1 MSTYTQ
7 LLYHIVFST
16 KYRRY
21 TLDKSKRESLFKYMN
36 GIIKKLNSVPYRIN
50 GVGDHVHILVRIHPA
65 VSLSDLIKIVKSR
78 STIWIKENKIFP
90 YFTSWQEGYGA
101 FSYSHSQIENVYNYI
116 LNQEEHHARQRF
128 QDEYKGFLKKFEI
141 EHNIKYLFEWMD

>member
-50 GVGDHVHILVRIHPA
+50 GVGDHIHILVRIHPS
-65 VSLSDLIKIVKSR
+65 VSLSDLIKTVKCR

-101 FSYSHSQIENVYNYI
+101 FTCSIRQKDRLIKYI
-116 LNQEEHHARQRF
+116 DNQEEHHQRRTF
-128 QDEYKGFLKKFEI
+128 VQEYKKLLDKAE
-141 EHNIKYLFEWMD
+141 IKYNASYLD

>member
-21 TLDKSKRESLFKYMN
+21 TLGKSKRESLFKYMN
-36 GIIKKLNSVPYRIN
+36 GIIKNLDSVTYRIN
-50 GVGDHVHILVRIHPA
+50 GVGDHVHILVRIHPS
-65 VSLSDLIKIVKSR
+65 VSLSDLIKTVKSR

-101 FSYSHSQIENVYNYI
+101 FTCTVRQKDRLIKYI
-116 LNQEEHHARQRF
+116 DNQEEHHQRRTF
-128 QDEYKGFLKKFEI
+128 IQEYKKLLDKAEV
-141 EHNIKYLFEWMD
+141 KYKGNSLR